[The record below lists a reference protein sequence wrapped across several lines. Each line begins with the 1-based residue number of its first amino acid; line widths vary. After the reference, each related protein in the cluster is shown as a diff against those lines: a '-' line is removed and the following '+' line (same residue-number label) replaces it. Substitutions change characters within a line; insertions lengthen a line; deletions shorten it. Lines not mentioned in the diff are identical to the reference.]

1 MAALH
6 HYFIRKASGRA
17 MTYPILDNRPPNA
30 GFPLTGAVRCVE
42 GLGMA
47 YEPGTHAA
55 TILLDWGLGFDA
67 VVRGLVAEIGMS
79 PAQATRATTAAKAD
93 QRARIR

>member
-1 MAALH
+1 
-6 HYFIRKASGRA
+6 
-17 MTYPILDNRPPNA
+17 
-30 GFPLTGAVRCVE
+30 
-42 GLGMA
+42 MA

-93 QRARIR
+93 QLARIG

>member
-1 MAALH
+1 L
-6 HYFIRKASGRA
+6 RASA
-17 MTYPILDNRPPNA
+17 
-30 GFPLTGAVRCVE
+30 LTGAIRGVD
-42 GLGMA
+42 GLDMA

-79 PAQATRATTAAKAD
+79 TVQATRATNAAKAE
-93 QRARIR
+93 RLARIG